1 MRKDLLIMIDWS
13 TTAAWITLAFTLA
26 VSVISPI
33 ITTWMNHRFQLKM
46 AELESCN
53 KEIEQHYLNKRNVI
67 NSFIANV
74 GKCLFRTNAES
85 LRECGESF
93 YAIYVYIPQSMWGDI
108 DELHRLLVGY
118 QWEEAQT
125 HFLKVSKQLADILEE
140 SDRPNPPE
148 LSKQG

>member
-1 MRKDLLIMIDWS
+1 MVDWS

-33 ITTWMNHRFQLKM
+33 ITTWMNHRFQFKM
-46 AELESCN
+46 AELESHN

-74 GKCLFRTNAES
+74 GKCLFKANNEAF
-85 LRECGESF
+85 RECGESF
-93 YAIYVYIPQSMWGDI
+93 YSIYVYVPQSMWKDI
-108 DELHRLLVGY
+108 DELHNLLVAY
-118 QWEEAQT
+118 RWQDAQT
-125 HFLKVSKQLADILEE
+125 HFLNVSKQLADILEE
-140 SDRPNPPE
+140 SDRPNPPV